1 MPYTKEIEAQ
11 FGTGE
16 NMRRVAT
23 KVCFLA
29 QNYAIC
35 VHLSVI
41 YRSVQLF
48 RVIPH
53 LVLLHHAPIVLIVA
67 FLFRIPHHSYTGGN
81 KLPLVDK
88 SFVYV
93 IIDLAKNNLRQT
105 EYKVSNLLGEDSW
118 VRLKRGKGK
127 SGIEFRVLRKVYFPP
142 DPEKDKEKD
151 GKQASGSE
159 KSAPTPVTADE

>member
-1 MPYTKEIEAQ
+1 M
-11 FGTGE
+11 
-16 NMRRVAT
+16 
-23 KVCFLA
+23 L
-29 QNYAIC
+29 
-35 VHLSVI
+35 
-41 YRSVQLF
+41 
-48 RVIPH
+48 
-53 LVLLHHAPIVLIVA
+53 
-67 FLFRIPHHSYTGGN
+67 PHHTHNIVILFSPILSHHYTGGN

-93 IIDLAKNNLRQT
+93 IIDMAKNNLRQT

-142 DPEKDKEKD
+142 DPEKEKDGKEKD

-159 KSAPTPVTADE
+159 KSAPTPVTPDE